1 MGFVFVLLSTL
12 NFLVDFQCKLKQS
25 HVMSIPDSDRYQI
38 FAAFNINKT
47 SCANFFRVLEVAPHD
62 ATNVSP
68 NFVHT
73 DCAGVARNVSHRY
86 FDLLLLLIQL
96 FNVGEGLFNIKILY
110 HV

>member
-1 MGFVFVLLSTL
+1 
-12 NFLVDFQCKLKQS
+12 
-25 HVMSIPDSDRYQI
+25 
-38 FAAFNINKT
+38 
-47 SCANFFRVLEVAPHD
+47 VLEVAPHD